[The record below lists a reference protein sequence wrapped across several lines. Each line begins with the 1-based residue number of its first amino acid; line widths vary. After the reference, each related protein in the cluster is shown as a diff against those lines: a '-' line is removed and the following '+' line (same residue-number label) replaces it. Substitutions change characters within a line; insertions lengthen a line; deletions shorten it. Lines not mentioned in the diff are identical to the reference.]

1 MTKSTG
7 RARPLKSAPKK
18 PIKTQTKL
26 RTTAAKPR
34 QGAKSP
40 VGQPVCSPAIKVGDY
55 SSVPLFLWFPPE
67 DDRTF
72 LAGVLRKTYKAH
84 TNTAVGF
91 IRQKLHPVAPVN
103 GANWDPTAED
113 HDIVL
118 PPGATDAD
126 RDIRALALRFDAAAL
141 PHKQSLLVYL
151 TLRFPEDASLQRGWE
166 LGRAFAFRNLAVKR
180 GLATVIV
187 QHAPH
192 RMGSPNP
199 PHLHLMILPRIL
211 SGLGF
216 GVFDDSITNDAGLEQ
231 LYGEWVRFSRRW
243 P

>member
-1 MTKSTG
+1 M
-7 RARPLKSAPKK
+7 
-18 PIKTQTKL
+18 
-26 RTTAAKPR
+26 AKPT
-34 QGAKSP
+34 P
-40 VGQPVCSPAIKVGDY
+40 DTGQAEPAPSAMVSSY
-55 SSVPLFLWFPPE
+55 SSVPLFLWFPP
-67 DDRTF
+67 DNDRTF

-84 TNTAVGF
+84 TNTALSF
-91 IRQKLHPVAPVN
+91 IRQKLHPVAPPD
-103 GANWDPTAED
+103 GAEWRPTAED

-118 PPGATDAD
+118 PPGASDAD
-126 RDIRALALRFDAAAL
+126 RDISALARRFDTAAL
-141 PHKQSLLVYL
+141 AHKQSLLVYL

-166 LGRAFAFRNLAVKR
+166 LGRAFAFRNLALKR

-231 LYGEWVRFSRRW
+231 LYREWVRFSRRW
-243 P
+243 C